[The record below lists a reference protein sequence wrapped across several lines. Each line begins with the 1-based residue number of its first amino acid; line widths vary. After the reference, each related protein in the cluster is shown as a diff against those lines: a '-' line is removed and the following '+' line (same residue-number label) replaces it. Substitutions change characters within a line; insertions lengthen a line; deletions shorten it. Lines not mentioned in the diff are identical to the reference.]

1 MSRITQNLKLAFI
14 VAALPWLVYL
24 ADFLLP
30 LDLRWFGI
38 HPRQTMGLPGIV
50 LSPFLH
56 ADINHL
62 LANTGALFTMSFFAL
77 TYEPKRFFSA
87 LTVMVLVTGSLVWC
101 FGGGSA
107 VHIGA
112 SGVVFGLLGYLL
124 SLGMF
129 HKSLKAILAS
139 ALVFFLYGGV
149 MLSLLVYVP
158 GISWSSHF
166 FGFLAGVL
174 TAWLF
179 RK

>member
-1 MSRITQNLKLAFI
+1 MSRIAQSLKLALI

-24 ADFLLP
+24 ADYFIP
-30 LDLRWFGI
+30 MDLRWFGI
-38 HPRQTMGLPGIV
+38 HPRQSMGLPGIV
-50 LSPFLH
+50 LSPLLH
-56 ADINHL
+56 ADLHHL
-62 LANTGALFTMSFFAL
+62 LANTGALFTMSFLAL
-77 TYEPKRFFSA
+77 TYEPKRFFAA
-87 LTVMVLVTGSLVWC
+87 LGFIVLVCGSLVWT
-101 FGGGSA
+101 FGGGAA

-149 MLSLLVYVP
+149 LLSLLVYVP
-158 GISWSSHF
+158 GVSWTSHF

-174 TAWLF
+174 AAWVF
-179 RK
+179 K